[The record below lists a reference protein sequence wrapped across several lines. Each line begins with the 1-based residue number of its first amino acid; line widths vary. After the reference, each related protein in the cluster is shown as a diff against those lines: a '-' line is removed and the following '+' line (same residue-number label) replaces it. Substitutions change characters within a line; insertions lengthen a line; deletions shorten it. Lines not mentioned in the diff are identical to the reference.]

1 MKVLLLAAG
10 YATRLY
16 PLTLNTPKPLLTVA
30 GKTVIGYIFDLIDP
44 LKEVDEV
51 FIVTNEKF
59 FQNFE
64 DWKRDFKSSK
74 KITVIDDGTTSNETR
89 LGATGDMD
97 FVIEKRSIKDDL
109 LVLAGDNLFRADL
122 SLFTDFCASKRPS
135 IVIGLYDIK
144 DLILAKNY
152 GIVSVD
158 KNNKLIDFKEK
169 PANPQSTLAAMCLY
183 FFPKE
188 RLGIMKRYLEM
199 KTARDAPGYFLEW
212 LYERDSVFGYVF
224 KDKKWFDIGDKKSLD
239 EAEKEF
245 SRGVSDRP
253 YNNAKGRVNV

>member
-16 PLTLNTPKPLLTVA
+16 PLTLNTPKPLLPVA
-30 GKTVIGYIFDLIDP
+30 GRLVLEYIFDLIEP

-59 FQNFE
+59 YQNFE
-64 DWKRDFKSSK
+64 DWRKKFSSSK
-74 KITVIDDGTTSNETR
+74 KITVVDDRTTSNENR
-89 LGATGDMD
+89 LGATGDIE
-97 FVIEKRSIKDDL
+97 FVIEKKNIKDDL
-109 LVLAGDNLFRADL
+109 LVLAGDNLFKADL
-122 SLFTDFCASKRPS
+122 SIFADFCASKRPC
-135 IVIGLYDIK
+135 ITLGLYDIK
-144 DLILAKNY
+144 DLLLAGKY

-158 KNNKLIDFKEK
+158 KNNKVVDFKEK
-169 PANPQSTLAAMCLY
+169 PTNPASTLAAMCLY

-188 RLGIMKRYLEM
+188 RLGIMKQYLGLENA
-199 KTARDAPGYFLEW
+199 KDAPGYFLEW
-212 LYERDSVFGYVF
+212 LYKREDLYGFVF

-245 SRGVSDRP
+245 RRG
-253 YNNAKGRVNV
+253 GQ

>member
-16 PLTLNTPKPLLTVA
+16 PLTLNTPKPLLPVA
-30 GKTVIGYIFDLIDP
+30 GKTVMGYIFDLIEP

-64 DWKRDFKSSK
+64 EWKKNFKSSK

-89 LGATGDMD
+89 LGATGDIA
-97 FVIEKRSIKDDL
+97 FVIEKENIKDDL
-109 LVLAGDNLFRADL
+109 LVLAGDNLFKADL
-122 SLFTDFCASKRPS
+122 SIFIKFCAAKRPS
-135 IVIGLYDIK
+135 VTIGLYDIK
-144 DLILAKNY
+144 DLTLSAKY

-158 KNNKLIDFKEK
+158 RNDKIIDFKEK
-169 PANPQSTLAAMCLY
+169 PANPLSTLAAMCLY

-188 RLGIMKRYLEM
+188 KLGIMKSYLGM
-199 KTARDAPGYFLEW
+199 DNVKDAPGYFLEW
-212 LYERDSVFGYVF
+212 LYKREPMFGYIF
-224 KDKKWFDIGDKKSLD
+224 KDKKWFDIGDKKSLE
-239 EAEKEF
+239 EADKEF
-245 SRGVSDRP
+245 R
-253 YNNAKGRVNV
+253 KE